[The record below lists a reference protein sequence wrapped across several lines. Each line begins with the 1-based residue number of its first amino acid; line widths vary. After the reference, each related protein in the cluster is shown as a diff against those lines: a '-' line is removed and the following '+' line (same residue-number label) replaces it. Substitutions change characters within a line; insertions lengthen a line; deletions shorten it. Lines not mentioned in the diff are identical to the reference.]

1 MFVSGLREWMAT
13 KGLRSTVRV
22 GSIGKL
28 KTLFQMISI
37 ILLLHSSYNLPA
49 LALSNPFDL
58 TLHNQKLYFVGFI
71 LFYISTFLSLLSAGQ
86 YFNAALPVLT
96 SS

>member
-1 MFVSGLREWMAT
+1 MAT
-13 KGLRSTVRV
+13 KGLRSIVRV

-37 ILLLHSSYNLPA
+37 TLLLYSSNFLSIK
-49 LALSNPFDL
+49 ALSHPFDL
-58 TLHNQKLYFVGFI
+58 ILHQQPLFITGLI

-86 YFNAALPVLT
+86 YFNAAWPVLK
-96 SS
+96 SSL